1 MFVTKWDKA
10 KLGSGAKTS
19 HHSKQ
24 DTLMWKLHYNPHKTS
39 LTCLT
44 KAEMGR
50 EPKLLAERGEERR
63 RERRGW
69 ERGGLRIKG
78 LTVSTVLTEIAADP
92 FTLTCA
98 TMQAIFTDSSSY
110 FFFWE
115 EKIKTSMN
123 ENCIS
128 MLHASCVFY
137 VSIGYFHSHTSSLS
151 IHVIITPTVLGFCS
165 NLEFDLLTCTP
176 HGFGE
181 KSQQLSF
188 PSSLLS

>member
-1 MFVTKWDKA
+1 MTKWDQA

-63 RERRGW
+63 REKRGW

-98 TMQAIFTDSSSY
+98 TMQAIFRDSSSY
-110 FFFWE
+110 LFFWE

-128 MLHASCVFY
+128 MLHAGYVFY

-151 IHVIITPTVLGFCS
+151 IHVTITPTVFGFCS

-188 PSSLLS
+188 PSTLLS